1 MIKTKIKQYK
11 WYDRVLP
18 KLLNVH
24 NLMGG
29 GRYFEFVRTRHGD
42 EELLSFVNQRTTVL
56 TKLEKREIADLFHRW
71 FNIRY
76 SAHLFYKEKL
86 GYFDK
91 NFIPNGVHSAKIDR
105 YFNDWNKASII
116 DNKCYY
122 PTIFS
127 GINMPKMVAYR
138 LGGYWYNQDNSLIN
152 YSEFITIVAEYKE
165 LFFKRAAD
173 SWGGLGVHYYNKENE
188 SIAELEKCISQMPG
202 DIVVQ
207 ECIHQGAS
215 TAQLNPSSV
224 NTIRIMSML
233 RKDGSVKILSSILRM
248 GVGDSKVDNAS
259 SGGISVG
266 IKENGQLKNV
276 AYSNTGIRYDVHP
289 SSNVHFEEVT
299 IPNFEQMKEL
309 VIKLQSRFP
318 YFRLISWDLAVDD
331 NNEPLLI
338 EANLCDGELDFHQ
351 LNNGPIFGED
361 TEAILQEVFTHK
373 RTYNGNNIFVR
384 LLDNI
389 IGAILHEKRFVDLF
403 KYNVL

>member
-1 MIKTKIKQYK
+1 
-11 WYDRVLP
+11 
-18 KLLNVH
+18 
-24 NLMGG
+24 
-29 GRYFEFVRTRHGD
+29 
-42 EELLSFVNQRTTVL
+42 
-56 TKLEKREIADLFHRW
+56 
-71 FNIRY
+71 
-76 SAHLFYKEKL
+76 
-86 GYFDK
+86 
-91 NFIPNGVHSAKIDR
+91 
-105 YFNDWNKASII
+105 
-116 DNKCYY
+116 
-122 PTIFS
+122 
-127 GINMPKMVAYR
+127 
-138 LGGYWYNQDNSLIN
+138 
-152 YSEFITIVAEYKE
+152 
-165 LFFKRAAD
+165 
-173 SWGGLGVHYYNKENE
+173 
-188 SIAELEKCISQMPG
+188 
-202 DIVVQ
+202 
-207 ECIHQGAS
+207 
-215 TAQLNPSSV
+215 
-224 NTIRIMSML
+224 MSML

-373 RTYNGNNIFVR
+373 RTYNGNNRFVR

-389 IGAILHEKRFVDLF
+389 IGAILHEKRFVDFF